1 MYVHTYYNMHSKT
14 QTYKVSP
21 EYVVRFWECFVN
33 NKELAYCGIKEILAF
48 KIPIKE
54 LLGTEVRL
62 SC

>member
-1 MYVHTYYNMHSKT
+1 MHSKT
-14 QTYKVSP
+14 HTYKVSP